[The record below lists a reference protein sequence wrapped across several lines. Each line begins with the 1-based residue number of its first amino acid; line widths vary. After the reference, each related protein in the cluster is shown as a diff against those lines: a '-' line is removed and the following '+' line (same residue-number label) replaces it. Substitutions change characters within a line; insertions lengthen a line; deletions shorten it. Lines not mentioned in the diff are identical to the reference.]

1 MDLLKAIDK
10 VAEILN
16 SSDIKEIKIKDGGSS
31 IFMTKNNT
39 ATTSVVSAPVASSI
53 TPVASST
60 SAASLTSVSS
70 THTAAT
76 ISASEEV
83 LNGEE
88 IKSPMVGTFYSS
100 PSPDAAAYVKE
111 GQEVKKGDVLCIIEA
126 MKIMNKIE
134 AEKSGKIIKILA
146 KDGDPV
152 QYDQPLFIIE

>member
-1 MDLLKAIDK
+1 MDLLKAIDR

-39 ATTSVVSAPVASSI
+39 AATSVISAPVASNI
-53 TPVASST
+53 TPVASAPVANSNPMSSISTVTTT
-60 SAASLTSVSS
+60 SAV
-70 THTAAT
+70 
-76 ISASEEV
+76 EET

-88 IKSPMVGTFYSS
+88 VKSPMVGTFYGS
-100 PSPDAAAYVKE
+100 PSPDAAVYVKE
-111 GQEVKKGDVLCIIEA
+111 GQQVKKGDVLCIIEA

-134 AEKSGKIIKILA
+134 AEKAGKIVKILA